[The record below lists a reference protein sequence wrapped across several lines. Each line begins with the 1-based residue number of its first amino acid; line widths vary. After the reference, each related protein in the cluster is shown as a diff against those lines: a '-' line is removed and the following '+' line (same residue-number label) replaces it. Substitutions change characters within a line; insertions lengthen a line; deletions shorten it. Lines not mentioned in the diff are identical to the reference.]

1 MDSVEVK
8 EILLHKHCNALQS
21 TNKRQRKNALETIKK
36 ELIDNSSDENTILQ
50 HYKTVQKYLIRCIRD
65 DSESCR
71 EYAVS
76 LITQVIEQ
84 VPMDDGILGFIFP
97 ELRERM
103 GGIEIK
109 EPSEEVRLLI
119 VILLHRIVLKYGS
132 ILVHYLDDYIEI
144 LKKTI
149 IDPYPKVKKESCECA
164 ADLSKAIPQHFHMQS
179 ESLIK
184 PILLV
189 MYHQHYR
196 IRVAAIKSLGD
207 IICNGNNKSVS
218 DVTTALAERLFDQ
231 NPIVRKTVAEVVGM
245 WLIKLYDRYS
255 YWHKLIPLMLTSLCD
270 EIHSQAEEAW
280 KLWEIAGS
288 QWVTENENDIK
299 DKLDFLPEEVSWYPN
314 GVRRPNIGCRELVQR
329 EMSKY
334 LPAIVNE
341 LTDWKVDIKVKSAQ
355 LLCTTIQHAEQ
366 KITQHISKI
375 LPAMYKAFCD
385 EDKRVVEN
393 IQKSAELIGYF
404 VLPEVYCG
412 QILPAIED
420 GANYG
425 NLGVLACA
433 IKYSPKGTTTPKIKE
448 IANIIDR
455 GEICYTNKVKE
466 QEQLLNLISG
476 LLRNCPKEWCN
487 TVLQQLFNVL
497 VYIQGITGNED
508 IKKDAKEYGVVA
520 SLDIILIILKS
531 AMEEGID
538 PEVVLKILWA
548 IFDILQNDKLI
559 SILDDKKY
567 FFEVLLTEVL
577 IKQLV
582 WKAGRSAEA
591 LRTAS
596 AACLSQGLYNMMKF
610 SSNKISSD
618 MLNLF
623 LPHLLSLVEDS
634 VIKTRL
640 YSLESLQMLI
650 RGAKYG
656 NILSEEHVNT
666 LIPVVLKRLDDVSD
680 VVRLASLKIIRVV
693 YKEPTAVCGDHIV
706 GLLHNT
712 LLIHMDDTN
721 EEIRNTVLDTLK
733 DVGKANPE
741 ELLNK
746 ITVDSFREEDVS
758 NKLIKYLK
766 SEISN
771 KTSS

>member
-508 IKKDAKEYGVVA
+508 IKKDAKGILEKLYENGGLNNVEELHKQCTRHLLQQIQTSVFHWTLYSPQLHVFKFILAELEYGVVA

-666 LIPVVLKRLDDVSD
+666 LIP
-680 VVRLASLKIIRVV
+680 
-693 YKEPTAVCGDHIV
+693 
-706 GLLHNT
+706 
-712 LLIHMDDTN
+712 
-721 EEIRNTVLDTLK
+721 DTLK